1 MQSSMRWLLALL
13 LLPVGFAF
21 GDEVAAQPHPVPLT
35 RPEMKQAMED
45 MKAITPRIPLPELT
59 AEEQALAEADPRSY
73 GYESRVRKLYLP
85 GSDVRGYVSFGGSR
99 PQTQGSTSQPALVEH
114 DPTLTLD
121 YRFKT
126 MLFWIASRTNNCLY

>member
-1 MQSSMRWLLALL
+1 
-13 LLPVGFAF
+13 
-21 GDEVAAQPHPVPLT
+21 
-35 RPEMKQAMED
+35 MKQAMEH
-45 MKAITPRIPLPELT
+45 MKSIQPRIPLPELT

-85 GSDVRGYVSFGGSR
+85 NSDMRGYLSFGGSR
-99 PQTQGSTSQPALVEH
+99 TQVPGSGGTPSLVEN